1 MAVSLIKPNPY
12 LAKIDLKSAYHH
24 VPLHPSTYTATGLD
38 LAWRFRGDK
47 TLTFLY
53 ERMLPFKDSKS
64 PEIFHRLTQAITRLM
79 KLGGFSVLAYLDNII
94 YIT

>member
-24 VPLHPSTYTATGLD
+24 VPIHPSTYTATGL
-38 LAWRFRGDK
+38 AWRFHGDK

-53 ERMLPFKDSKS
+53 ERKLPFKASKN